1 MCKKGISSGL
11 HLRHNRK
18 DQLLSFFAMNIIL
31 IVLHPFLLILLGW
44 WLRYRAYF
52 SKSWWDGCEKLVYY
66 VLFPPMLFNSVASAF
81 LTLTSASRFLLCGV
95 GSMMV
100 GVFLAYLVSKF
111 FPQDA
116 RTDASVRQCGYRFN
130 SYIGFALVASLYAD
144 FGTALYVLLLGVW
157 VPISNAF
164 AVADLSQAA
173 RAKNQTFFALL
184 KTIVTNPLIMAT
196 LLGLCFNTMGWT
208 LPTLISGLFKSL
220 GSASLVLALL
230 AIGAGMEKLSISLY
244 GKLLSAAT
252 IERLLAVPLV
262 SVLIGMMAGLNS
274 VELGAL
280 LCFTALPTANSC
292 YILAVRMGGNGLIVA
307 DLTTLQTVVSLITLP
322 FWSML
327 VQYF

>member
-1 MCKKGISSGL
+1 M
-11 HLRHNRK
+11 
-18 DQLLSFFAMNIIL
+18 
-31 IVLHPFLLILLGW
+31 
-44 WLRYRAYF
+44 
-52 SKSWWDGCEKLVYY
+52 
-66 VLFPPMLFNSVASAF
+66 
-81 LTLTSASRFLLCGV
+81 
-95 GSMMV
+95 
-100 GVFLAYLVSKF
+100 
-111 FPQDA
+111 
-116 RTDASVRQCGYRFN
+116 
-130 SYIGFALVASLYAD
+130 
-144 FGTALYVLLLGVW
+144 
-157 VPISNAF
+157 PISNAF

-292 YILAVRMGGNGLIVA
+292 YILAVRMGGNGPIVA